1 MDTVTIEDLPV
12 VEELDTEEMAAVHGG
27 QRIFRIT
34 NTRINATSL
43 SGGAASGSIPVQAS
57 LESPASLTSATPI
70 GALDDAGAQ
79 P

>member
-1 MDTVTIEDLPV
+1 MESVTIKDLPV
-12 VEELDTEEMAAVHGG
+12 AEELDSEEMAAVHGG
-27 QRIFRIT
+27 RIFRIT
-34 NTRINATSL
+34 NTRINATALTGGGSASL
-43 SGGAASGSIPVQAS
+43 PVQAS

>member
-1 MDTVTIEDLPV
+1 MESVTIKDLPV
-12 VEELDTEEMAAVHGG
+12 AEELDSEEMAAVHGG

-34 NTRINATSL
+34 NTRINATAL
-43 SGGAASGSIPVQAS
+43 TGGGAASLPVQAS